1 MKIFLA
7 IVFSIALLGKS
18 FFFFGW
24 EVWYKIDQNR
34 IAREK
39 CENKAR
45 PKLKCNGKCYL
56 AKQLKKLEAEQKKN
70 DSTGK
75 SNPFSSKTETQFAV
89 WYVPSVVTEFIA
101 KNQQKETHLYF
112 TDRILNPFEFSIFHP
127 PCAC

>member
-1 MKIFLA
+1 MKILLTIFL
-7 IVFSIALLGKS
+7 STALLGKS

-75 SNPFSSKTETQFAV
+75 SNPYSSKTETHFFTWNEPEMIVECICQHHQ
-89 WYVPSVVTEFIA
+89 S
-101 KNQQKETHLYF
+101 KSNLYYMG
-112 TDRILNPFEFSIFHP
+112 RILNPLSSSIFHP
-127 PCAC
+127 PCVC

>member
-1 MKIFLA
+1 MKLFITILL
-7 IVFSIALLGKS
+7 STALLGKS

-24 EVWYKIDQNR
+24 EVWYKLDQNR

-56 AKQLKKLEAEQKKN
+56 AKQLKKLEAEERKN
-70 DSTGK
+70 SSTGK
-75 SNPFSSKTETQFAV
+75 SNPYSVKTETQFAV
-89 WYVPSVVTEFIA
+89 WYEPSVITEFIA
-101 KNQQKETHLYF
+101 TNQQRKTNHYYS
-112 TDRILNPFEFSIFHP
+112 DRILNPHESSIFHP

>member
-1 MKIFLA
+1 MKILLTIFL
-7 IVFSIALLGKS
+7 STALLGKS

-75 SNPFSSKTETQFAV
+75 SNPYSSKTETHFFTWNEPEMIVEYIGQHHQ
-89 WYVPSVVTEFIA
+89 S
-101 KNQQKETHLYF
+101 KSNLYYMG
-112 TDRILNPFEFSIFHP
+112 RILNPLSSSIFHP
-127 PCAC
+127 PCVC

>member
-1 MKIFLA
+1 MKLFVTILL
-7 IVFSIALLGKS
+7 STALLGKS

-24 EVWYKIDQNR
+24 EVWYKLDQNR

-75 SNPFSSKTETQFAV
+75 SNPYSSKTETQFAL
-89 WYVPSVVTEFIA
+89 WHVPSVVTEFLA
-101 KNQQKETHLYF
+101 TNQQRKTNHYYSG
-112 TDRILNPFEFSIFHP
+112 RILNPLESSIFHP
-127 PCAC
+127 PCVC

>member
-1 MKIFLA
+1 MKILLTIFL
-7 IVFSIALLGKS
+7 STALLGKS

-75 SNPFSSKTETQFAV
+75 SNPYSSKAETQVAQ
-89 WYVPSVVTEFIA
+89 WNIPSICNEG
-101 KNQQKETHLYF
+101 
-112 TDRILNPFEFSIFHP
+112 ILSLHRSKANHFYSDGLLDPISSSIFHP
-127 PCAC
+127 PCMG

>member
-1 MKIFLA
+1 MKIFITILL
-7 IVFSIALLGKS
+7 SSALLGKS

-34 IAREK
+34 IAQEK

-75 SNPFSSKTETQFAV
+75 SNPYSSKAETQFFD
-89 WYVPSVVTEFIA
+89 WFEPSVITELIVIHQESKA
-101 KNQQKETHLYF
+101 NHYYSG
-112 TDRILNPFEFSIFHP
+112 RILNPLKTSVFHP

>member
-1 MKIFLA
+1 MKIFITILL
-7 IVFSIALLGKS
+7 SSALLGKS

-34 IAREK
+34 IAQEK

-75 SNPFSSKTETQFAV
+75 SNPYSSKA
-89 WYVPSVVTEFIA
+89 
-101 KNQQKETHLYF
+101 ETHYF
-112 TDRILNPFEFSIFHP
+112 TWNEPNVILEHFGYHRQSKANSYFVRRILKPLSSSIFHP
-127 PCAC
+127 PCVC

>member
-1 MKIFLA
+1 MKILFTIFL
-7 IVFSIALLGKS
+7 STALLGKS

-75 SNPFSSKTETQFAV
+75 SNPYSSKTETHFFTWNEPEMIVEYIGQHHQ
-89 WYVPSVVTEFIA
+89 S
-101 KNQQKETHLYF
+101 KSNLYYMG
-112 TDRILNPFEFSIFHP
+112 RILNPLSSSIFHP
-127 PCAC
+127 PCTC